1 MCGGALV
8 KSLRFFLILI
18 VFALSSSAALA
29 DGIDP
34 ALGVKGDGDQNPWT
48 GSLMV
53 VMQPSTLGV
62 TCADQLCNFS
72 SQTFDSTVDIT
83 DFDYL
88 FSESQTTAFSV
99 VDGSIFPI
107 LTIIADVGTSLPEA
121 ILSGGTIC
129 GTIDEVCESG
139 VTDFYL
145 ITDGVQQGTTLKI
158 TSNVPIPSPEPGT
171 MLLVLAGV
179 GAIGFGRRLTKA
191 HS

>member
-1 MCGGALV
+1 MKNIRWL
-8 KSLRFFLILI
+8 LILL
-18 VFALSSSAALA
+18 VLGLSSSAALA

-48 GSLMV
+48 GSLTVFME
-53 VMQPSTLGV
+53 PTTLGV
-62 TCADQLCNFS
+62 SCTSGLCDFS

-88 FSESQTTAFSV
+88 FSQSQSTAFSV

-107 LTIIADVGTSLPEA
+107 LTIVADVTSANPEA

-129 GTIDEVCESG
+129 GTFDEVCESG

-145 ITDGVQQGTTLKI
+145 ITDGVAQGTTLTI

-171 MLLVLAGV
+171 IVLVLSG
-179 GAIGFGRRLTKA
+179 IGLIGLRRRQTQA
-191 HS
+191 RS